1 MCVCL
6 TGERKEDER
15 EKMVIL
21 AEVAVAVVPRGGGK
35 CTCST
40 ETGDLNLTRFL
51 D

>member
-1 MCVCL
+1 MCMCL
-6 TGERKEDER
+6 TGVKKEDER

-21 AEVAVAVVPRGGGK
+21 AEVAVAVVPRGRGK
-35 CTCST
+35 RTCST

>member
-6 TGERKEDER
+6 TGVKKEDER
-15 EKMVIL
+15 ERMMIL
-21 AEVAVAVVPRGGGK
+21 AEGAVAVVPRGRGK
-35 CTCST
+35 RTCST